1 PQPGRGRGPRRG
13 LGGGLRRHQPV
24 PAGPRQ
30 PDHGQPGRPPPGRA
44 RRGRGRRAPRPRPQ
58 GRAPGERGARPGPAR
73 GRRRPPGP
81 PAGGTLAG
89 RRAMSEQ
96 DRYTPEEWRT
106 LQFAPFW
113 MFSAVIGAYNRFD
126 PRDHQAFF
134 RCLEA
139 ATLADGRLRREVLAS
154 VLADRERLAER
165 FRAEQRSI
173 GVGLFQVDAVL
184 AKAGPD
190 EAVRFKDML
199 VLDIGEGV
207 AR

>member
-1 PQPGRGRGPRRG
+1 
-13 LGGGLRRHQPV
+13 
-24 PAGPRQ
+24 
-30 PDHGQPGRPPPGRA
+30 
-44 RRGRGRRAPRPRPQ
+44 
-58 GRAPGERGARPGPAR
+58 
-73 GRRRPPGP
+73 
-81 PAGGTLAG
+81 
-89 RRAMSEQ
+89 MSEQ

-139 ATLADGRLRREVLAS
+139 AAPADGRLRREVLAS
-154 VLADRERLAER
+154 VLADRERLAGR
-165 FRAEQRSI
+165 FRTEQRSI

-184 AKAGPD
+184 GKAGPD
-190 EAVRFKDML
+190 EAARFKDML

-207 AR
+207 ARARGRYGTEMSDDDAKAVALAAQLLAADYSPAVD